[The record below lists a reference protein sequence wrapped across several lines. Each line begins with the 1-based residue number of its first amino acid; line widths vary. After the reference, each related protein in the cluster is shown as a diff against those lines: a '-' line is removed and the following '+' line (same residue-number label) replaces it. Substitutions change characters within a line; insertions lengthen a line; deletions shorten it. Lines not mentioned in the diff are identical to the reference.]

1 MKSFKNYLNES
12 KKYELSFGRIDES
25 GAGINRVISTLD
37 SGVDFAMITASR
49 GSNSNKENRANNNK
63 LIKEIRSDLHQKV
76 GAYKLIGHLK
86 ECSEPLKDNETIKDC
101 KGNITN
107 ALEETWLVIK
117 PNDVS
122 SEDFEKAIQNAA
134 KKYNQDAYVIR
145 REGKLELKGKDGSSW
160 GNLGKANKDSLSK
173 GFEKVLGV
181 QGYSEL
187 AKDRKHG
194 RVNNIVFES
203 YESFD
208 ISIAI
213 PDDTNS
219 SHQLFNTANILY

>member
-1 MKSFKNYLNES
+1 MQTFKSYLTETTKFN
-12 KKYELSFGRIDES
+12 LPFGRIDES
-25 GAGINRVISTLD
+25 GAGIKRVLATLD

-63 LIKEIRSDLHQKV
+63 LIREIRDELHQKV
-76 GAYKLIGHLK
+76 GAYKLIGHWK
-86 ECSEPLKDNETIKDC
+86 ECSEPLKNKETIKDC
-101 KGNITN
+101 KGKITN
-107 ALEETWLVIK
+107 ALEETWLVVK
-117 PNDVS
+117 PDDVS
-122 SEDFEKAIQNAA
+122 GEDFEKAIQNAA
-134 KKYNQDAYVIR
+134 KKYNQDAYIIR
-145 REGKLELKGKDGSSW
+145 RDGKLELKGKDGSSW
-160 GNLGKANKDSLSK
+160 GSLGKANKDSLSK

-203 YESFD
+203 NESFE
-208 ISIAI
+208 ISVVI

-219 SHQLFNTANILY
+219 SKQLFSTANILY